1 MRAAGRALGQGRYRL
16 VLVPEEGVR
25 ALPVAR
31 APGEFPEQMLMVDSH
46 NAIEV
51 TPNVIERGPSGF
63 RKITVT
69 QLAFDTMFEIVP

>member
-1 MRAAGRALGQGRYRL
+1 MRVAGRAFVQGRYRL
-16 VLVPEEGVR
+16 VLVPEERVHN
-25 ALPVAR
+25 LPVAR

-51 TPNVIERGPSGF
+51 TPNPIERGPGGF
-63 RKITVT
+63 RKITVS